1 MESEWNERGERA
13 HVSAVNDR
21 SADMRV
27 MGHCAAGGCER
38 AEWVYECAETM
49 EWGVINCRTGIASA
63 AAKRHGCRC
72 DRLTAHA
79 SSSPNR
85 LGALVLVYKRH

>member
-27 MGHCAAGGCER
+27 MGPLRSRWMR
-38 AEWVYECAETM
+38 ACRV
-49 EWGVINCRTGIASA
+49 GV
-63 AAKRHGCRC
+63 
-72 DRLTAHA
+72 
-79 SSSPNR
+79 
-85 LGALVLVYKRH
+85 